1 MARRTIELPE
11 KFHFTTQYTVLF
23 SDINGANH
31 MGADRV
37 LPITSEAQLRFIKSL
52 GYKNAVLF
60 EDAGL
65 IMVHS
70 EVQYISETDYADELV
85 IDLAVENM
93 SEKSLDFVYRI
104 FNKNKKIETARIK
117 TSMLFFDYDE
127 KKVVAVPQGFS
138 DRFKGVN

>member
-1 MARRTIELPE
+1 MPRRIISLPE

-85 IDLAVENM
+85 IDLAIENLA
-93 SEKSLDFVYRI
+93 EKSLDFVYRI
-104 FNKNKKIETARIK
+104 FNKNKNKETARIK

-127 KKVVAVPQGFS
+127 KKVVAVPKGFT
-138 DRFKGVN
+138 DRFNAVS

>member
-1 MARRTIELPE
+1 MSRRIISLPE

-52 GYKNAVLF
+52 GYNNAVLF

-70 EVQYISETDYADELV
+70 EVQYISETDYADELI
-85 IDLAVENM
+85 IDLAIENLAH
-93 SEKSLDFVYRI
+93 KSLDFVYRI
-104 FNKNKKIETARIK
+104 FNINKNKETARIK

-127 KKVVAVPQGFS
+127 KKVVAVPKGFS
-138 DRFKGVN
+138 DRFNGVD

>member
-1 MARRTIELPE
+1 MPRRTISLPE

-70 EVQYISETDYADELV
+70 EVQYISETDYADELT
-85 IDLAVENM
+85 IDLAIENM
-93 SEKSLDFVYRI
+93 AEKSLDFVYRI
-104 FNKNKKIETARIK
+104 FNINKNKETARIK

-127 KKVVAVPQGFS
+127 KKVVAVPKGFT
-138 DRFKGVN
+138 DRFNAVS

>member
-1 MARRTIELPE
+1 MSRRIISLPE
-11 KFHFTTQYTVLF
+11 KFHFTTKYTVLF

-70 EVQYISETDYADELV
+70 EVQYISETDYADELI
-85 IDLAVENM
+85 IDLAVDNM
-93 SEKSLDFVYRI
+93 NEKSLDFVYRI
-104 FNKNKKIETARIK
+104 FNVNKNLETARIK

-127 KKVVAVPQGFS
+127 KKVVAIPKGFS
-138 DRFKGVN
+138 ERFKGVN